1 MKIEK
6 LLIAIALVCFFTV
19 SCKNEANKETET
31 KKEEVAAKVEEASF
45 TISGMTCEV
54 GCAKVIASKL
64 SKKEGIIDAEIVF
77 SEKSANIKFDANK
90 TNKKDIIA
98 FIDGIADGTTYKA
111 SEASKKASCESSDDK
126 KSCCKKEEGK
136 DTAATKECCDRK
148 DKKMACTD
156 DCKNECH
163 AKA

>member
-6 LLIAIALVCFFTV
+6 LLVAFALVCFFTV
-19 SCKNEANKETET
+19 SCKKEGNKEVET
-31 KKEEVAAKVEEASF
+31 QKEEVAAKIEEANF

-111 SEASKKASCESSDDK
+111 SESSKKASCEKGDK

-136 DTAATKECCDRK
+136 DTATKECCDRK
-148 DKKMACTD
+148 DKKMACTE

>member
-6 LLIAIALVCFFTV
+6 LLLAFALVCFFTV
-19 SCKNEANKETET
+19 SCKKEGNKEAET
-31 KKEEVAAKVEEASF
+31 QKEEVASKIEEASF
-45 TISGMTCEV
+45 AISGMTCEV

-64 SKKEGIIDAEIVF
+64 SKKEGIIDAEVVF

-111 SEASKKASCESSDDK
+111 SEASKKTSCESSDEK

-136 DTAATKECCDRK
+136 DTAVKECCD
-148 DKKMACTD
+148 KKEKEMACTE

>member
-6 LLIAIALVCFFTV
+6 LLIAFALVCFFTV
-19 SCKNEANKETET
+19 SCKKEGNKEVESQ
-31 KKEEVAAKVEEASF
+31 KEEVAAKIEEASF
-45 TISGMTCEV
+45 AISGMTCEI
-54 GCAKVIASKL
+54 GCAKTIASKL
-64 SKKEGIIDAEIVF
+64 SKKEGIIDADVVF
-77 SEKSANIKFDANK
+77 ADNMANVKYDANK

-111 SEASKKASCESSDDK
+111 TESSKKASCKEGDK